1 MRGDFKIVHKIN
13 KKEATRTSMAF
24 SLRHP
29 DLNILISFPKFGILD
44 QTHLLSIL
52 IHEKHSRGIFFF
64 FYFYSQLLKRAVY
77 F

>member
-1 MRGDFKIVHKIN
+1 
-13 KKEATRTSMAF
+13 MAF

-64 FYFYSQLLKRAVY
+64 NFYSQLLKRAVY
-77 F
+77 FLYNTPCYIQGENKNLVHQNH